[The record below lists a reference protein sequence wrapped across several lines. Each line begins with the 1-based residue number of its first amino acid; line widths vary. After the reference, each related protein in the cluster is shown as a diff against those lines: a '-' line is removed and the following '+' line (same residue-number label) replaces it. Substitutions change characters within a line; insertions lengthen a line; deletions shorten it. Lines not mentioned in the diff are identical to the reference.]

1 MGIQI
6 NGSTDRITAID
17 GTIDFV
23 SNIGNIGLITA
34 SNYVLQDAITIG
46 AGSTVIK
53 TVNGTLGIG
62 IASPTRALTI
72 AKQDNEL
79 SGTGNNFGI
88 YIYPKSNGYCYLDAL
103 TGSSNNTSWAMRTYN
118 NGVYNTVIQSIS
130 GNETTFSTANTER
143 LRITSAGNIGIGTD
157 NPAYFISIENATP
170 YIRVKDTAAPTDEKT
185 WDFNAG
191 TDGILR
197 FRNTN
202 DAANSSNNWLEVER
216 DGVATSSIRLCT
228 GSGTEKLRITSGGN
242 VGINDASPSYALNV
256 IGDNTASNGIG
267 MLKGII
273 GVQNDTTAFG
283 SSPTAG
289 ISFQT
294 KYRTGPDVPLDV
306 AAIWGGK
313 ENTTNGD
320 KDGYM
325 GFATREEGGSG
336 SQERMRI
343 TSGGDIQ
350 VKTDGGRL
358 YGSGTFTVFSGS
370 TAGRLDLYGG
380 STNHGG
386 EIQLYG
392 GSNSDGIIQFRT
404 GAGSGRQSERMR
416 IASDGEIFMG
426 ANFGTTNRSTLL
438 SISGAN
444 QDPTAVWTQV
454 GIYADGG
461 LGINKGG
468 SIGFGGP
475 DGSTSQQQFAAI
487 KGAKENATSG
497 NYAGYMAFYTRPAG
511 AVSQERLRISSGG
524 SIGVSHNLSGTSN
537 YNRLMLHNPH
547 DGSCWIQMTS
557 TASGSAANTDGLSI
571 GLNSSNIAHI
581 WQRENADLMFGTNGT
596 ERLRITSGGKVAIGT
611 NSPLTDAQLTL
622 SDTSDPALAFQRSG
636 SGKYDA
642 GILVSSGHFHF
653 KGGADSSTVAGLNNL
668 VTIKSDGNVGIGTTS
683 PTPSATNYNSA
694 SLHIHQTGNSSA
706 GSQIHLTN
714 GATGAAAG
722 NGVHISMWSDDDLYI
737 TNQESDGK
745 IKFASGGNSDV
756 LTIDEN
762 GNVGIGT
769 TNPVGK
775 LHLDGG
781 SGDPYIYIQRS
792 GAGDAISTLGGII
805 FKNSTNNLAQIDV
818 RSSDINDGYIR
829 FHTMGAGTLSERL
842 RITSEEVNTKS
853 VHKVT
858 GVAGGNASLLLYADN
873 ALHNA
878 DYWKLAST
886 HVGNMF
892 TIETY
897 ASGTWL
903 KVLSGHD
910 NGSCQLHFA
919 GNKKLETTS
928 SGIAVTGRIAVGTDA
943 ANNSI
948 NVTGAAG
955 NSQTTLYYGFGTIDI
970 TSASD
975 ERVKENIVPT
985 AKGLDDILKL
995 PIVDFTYTPEY
1006 AEDHTTV
1013 WTGGIAQ
1020 EWQKVDPNLVNA
1032 KNEDLLFIE
1041 YKRAIPHLIKAAQEL
1056 SAKVE
1061 ALEKEVATL
1070 KAK

>member
-1 MGIQI
+1 
-6 NGSTDRITAID
+6 SRLK
-17 GTIDFV
+17 
-23 SNIGNIGLITA
+23 S
-34 SNYVLQDAITIG
+34 
-46 AGSTVIK
+46 
-53 TVNGTLGIG
+53 
-62 IASPTRALTI
+62 
-72 AKQDNEL
+72 
-79 SGTGNNFGI
+79 
-88 YIYPKSNGYCYLDAL
+88 YPD
-103 TGSSNNTSWAMRTYN
+103 GSSAQSHFAIETRNSSNAM
-118 NGVYNTVIQSIS
+118 V
-130 GNETTFSTANTER
+130 ER
-143 LRITSAGNIGIGTD
+143 LRITSGGKLGIGVN

-622 SDTSDPALAFQRSG
+622 SDTSDPALAFQR
-636 SGKYDA
+636 
-642 GILVSSGHFHF
+642 
-653 KGGADSSTVAGLNNL
+653 
-668 VTIKSDGNVGIGTTS
+668 
-683 PTPSATNYNSA
+683 
-694 SLHIHQTGNSSA
+694 
-706 GSQIHLTN
+706 
-714 GATGAAAG
+714 
-722 NGVHISMWSDDDLYI
+722 
-737 TNQESDGK
+737 
-745 IKFASGGNSDV
+745 
-756 LTIDEN
+756 
-762 GNVGIGT
+762 
-769 TNPVGK
+769 
-775 LHLDGG
+775 
-781 SGDPYIYIQRS
+781 
-792 GAGDAISTLGGII
+792 
-805 FKNSTNNLAQIDV
+805 
-818 RSSDINDGYIR
+818 
-829 FHTMGAGTLSERL
+829 
-842 RITSEEVNTKS
+842 
-853 VHKVT
+853 
-858 GVAGGNASLLLYADN
+858 
-873 ALHNA
+873 
-878 DYWKLAST
+878 
-886 HVGNMF
+886 
-892 TIETY
+892 
-897 ASGTWL
+897 
-903 KVLSGHD
+903 
-910 NGSCQLHFA
+910 
-919 GNKKLETTS
+919 
-928 SGIAVTGRIAVGTDA
+928 
-943 ANNSI
+943 
-948 NVTGAAG
+948 
-955 NSQTTLYYGFGTIDI
+955 
-970 TSASD
+970 
-975 ERVKENIVPT
+975 
-985 AKGLDDILKL
+985 
-995 PIVDFTYTPEY
+995 
-1006 AEDHTTV
+1006 
-1013 WTGGIAQ
+1013 
-1020 EWQKVDPNLVNA
+1020 
-1032 KNEDLLFIE
+1032 
-1041 YKRAIPHLIKAAQEL
+1041 
-1056 SAKVE
+1056 
-1061 ALEKEVATL
+1061 
-1070 KAK
+1070 